1 MSCLIAHRIAEQ
13 RNNQYATSEDFR
25 ELFMEDFRGLYL
37 LSFLL
42 TADYEKA
49 ERCFVASLDE
59 CVNGNSVF
67 KGWAHSWARRMI
79 IRSAAEMISLH
90 PSPSRPVTGA
100 SVTAG
105 YGDLSGTLLQD
116 PALARVLALETF
128 ERFVYVLSIL
138 ERYPD
143 QNCAVLLGASRQ
155 RIQETRIFA
164 LEHIGRF
171 DCVDLLPTDDLACV
185 GAA

>member
-1 MSCLIAHRIAEQ
+1 
-13 RNNQYATSEDFR
+13 
-25 ELFMEDFRGLYL
+25 
-37 LSFLL
+37 
-42 TADYEKA
+42 
-49 ERCFVASLDE
+49 
-59 CVNGNSVF
+59 
-67 KGWAHSWARRMI
+67 MI